1 MGYLEF
7 VITANSGIGFV
18 LMGGNPSSSG
28 WEFWKYSKGP
38 HLKTHQKNINK
49 NKRKEERKAKPSP
62 LKKKKLTL
70 LGIGIAS
77 KCFSGH
83 LSGRNS

>member
-7 VITANSGIGFV
+7 GITANSGIGFV

-38 HLKTHQKNINK
+38 HLKTHQKKI
-49 NKRKEERKAKPSP
+49 
-62 LKKKKLTL
+62 KKKK
-70 LGIGIAS
+70 
-77 KCFSGH
+77 
-83 LSGRNS
+83 